1 MKWMPGLL
9 ARLKNKMR
17 PSVIGGIVSVCF
29 LFALST
35 VQAQTVVLDLSQS
48 IERALK
54 TDARIDEK
62 EKLVEAARG
71 LLAEARGAD
80 DWIFNVNSFVGFA
93 PTLRGG
99 LFETTDNNGKQ
110 SVGIPDNAFDIDGLS
125 PWYYVDFSFIKPLH
139 TFGKIKHYSKA
150 AAGNIQVKQGDVA
163 LQRNQTRLEVTR
175 AYNGYLAAKDTRLL
189 LEDSVK
195 KLGSALELVEGWLEE
210 GEGEA
215 KQSDLFAL
223 QTGVALLQR
232 YVAEATGYEN
242 IAMAGLRMLTN
253 VAPDDELKLADDR
266 LRPVELPE
274 GELQALQAQ
283 ALVQRPEMRQLA
295 AGLQARRE
303 WMLAKKSEANPNL
316 YTGVAGLISY
326 SPLRDDLTSVSAYDP
341 FNTAGATPILGLKW
355 EWASGRQ
362 PAQVAQARAEME
374 STLALRTFAQRGIPF
389 QVAEQYHAVHAHYEM
404 VQKLY
409 QGSRSG
415 RRWMISSY
423 ADFEAGV
430 EQSDKVIGAF
440 LGYIQAYS
448 DYLKTVN
455 DYNLHVAKLQVVT
468 GEFK

>member
-1 MKWMPGLL
+1 MRFLVSTTLL
-9 ARLKNKMR
+9 ML
-17 PSVIGGIVSVCF
+17 
-29 LFALST
+29 ALGP
-35 VQAQTVVLDLSQS
+35 VQAQTVVLDLPQS

-71 LLAEARGAD
+71 LLAEARGGD
-80 DWIFNVNSFVGFA
+80 DWLFNVNSFVGFA
-93 PTLRGG
+93 PTVRGG
-99 LFETTDNNGKQ
+99 LFETTDSSGNR
-110 SVGIPDNAFDIDGLS
+110 SVGIPDNAFDINGLS

-163 LQRNQTRLEVTR
+163 IQRGKTLLEVTR
-175 AYNGYLAAKDTRLL
+175 AYNGYLAAKDTRLM
-189 LEDSVK
+189 LEDALK
-195 KLGSALELVEGWLEE
+195 KFKAAVELVQGWLDS

-215 KQSDLFAL
+215 KQSDLYAL
-223 QTGVALLQR
+223 KTGVALLQR
-232 YVAEATGYEN
+232 YIAEASGFEN
-242 IAMAGLRMLTN
+242 IAQAGLRML
-253 VAPDDELKLADDR
+253 VGVSPEDALELADKR
-266 LRPVELPE
+266 LRPVDLPK
-274 GELQALQAQ
+274 GELKALQAQ

-303 WMLAKKSEANPNL
+303 WMLAKKSESNPNL
-316 YTGVAGLISY
+316 YTGVAGVISY
-326 SPLRDDLTSVSAYDP
+326 SPLRQDLTSVSAYDP
-341 FNTAGATPILGLKW
+341 FNSAGATPILGLKW

-362 PAQVAQARAEME
+362 PAQVAQARSEME
-374 STLALRTFAQRGIPF
+374 STVALQAFAQRGIPF
-389 QVAEQYHAVHAHYEM
+389 QVAEQYHTVHAQYEM

-409 QGSRSG
+409 EGSRSG

-430 EQSDKVIGAF
+430 EQADKVINAF

-455 DYNLHVAKLQVVT
+455 DYNLSVAKLRVVT
-468 GEFK
+468 GELK